1 MSDPVWIMSGVTFAD
16 SWPVGGIANAAADKR
31 QASET
36 SAAPR
41 VVFFMSGR
49 SS

>member
-1 MSDPVWIMSGVTFAD
+1 MSDPVWIMSGVTFAVA
-16 SWPVGGIANAAADKR
+16 WPVGGIANAATDKR

-41 VVFFMSGR
+41 VLFFMARG